1 MTPDSMTPNSI
12 LKNMNRR
19 ELIRAAAGFA
29 ISAPFASA
37 LLTGCKA
44 EPEMLE
50 AGFKPAFFGD
60 AEYEYLSKLADTM
73 LPFDGTPGAL
83 DVGVPQIMDN
93 IIAEVY
99 DAKGQKKMRAGLKVL
114 MQEMDAANPGGF
126 AKLEADKA
134 LAYLQEQ
141 DLKYK
146 QAPAEMTMSG
156 EDVPT
161 AEAVESEKVSARDT
175 YFGIKSMIISTYFNT
190 EEVATTMLAYNPVPG
205 EYIPCGDLQELTGG
219 KAWAI

>member
-1 MTPDSMTPNSI
+1 
-12 LKNMNRR
+12 MNRR

-50 AGFKPAFFGD
+50 AGFKPTFFSDGEYDYVRKVAD
-60 AEYEYLSKLADTM
+60 AM
-73 LPFDGTPGAL
+73 LPSDGTPGAL
-83 DVGVPQIMDN
+83 DVGVPQMIDKVV
-93 IIAEVY
+93 ADVY
-99 DAKGQKKMRAGLKVL
+99 TETDQEQMRAGLKAL
-114 MQEMDAANPGGF
+114 MEKMDADNPGGF
-126 AKLEADKA
+126 AKLDNEKA
-134 LAYLQEQ
+134 LIYLQDQ
-141 DLKYK
+141 DLHYK
-146 QAPAEMTMSG
+146 GKPAETTMSG

-161 AEAVESEKVSARDT
+161 EQMVESDTVSARDA
-175 YFGIKSMIISTYFNT
+175 YFGLKSMIISTYFNT
-190 EEVATTMLAYNPVPG
+190 EEVATTLLAYDPVPG